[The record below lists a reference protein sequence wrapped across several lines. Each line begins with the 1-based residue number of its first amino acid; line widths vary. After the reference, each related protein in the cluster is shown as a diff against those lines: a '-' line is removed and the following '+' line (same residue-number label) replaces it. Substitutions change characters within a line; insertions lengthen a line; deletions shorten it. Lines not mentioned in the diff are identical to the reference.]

1 MLEEPALPLFTAK
14 GDQARGLLNTEIGPL
29 QQQLRAGEYEAFRYA
44 PLFESDFIQIS
55 RRGQVVDVHNRV
67 RMVTVGVASTSPALL
82 VPNVL
87 LVARPVLPSDSP
99 APHACAGPAPRTL
112 ELTRLLPLR
121 FVKLS
126 VHDEGTQQLRL
137 RLASGRSFYLQL
149 CSPSDAAATRRLF
162 ALWVQL
168 IHLLLPPAESGPTEL
183 PPLAPEPSQ
192 DAVGSLASV
201 PPHEVDP
208 AAVSIRSVQTPS
220 PGDLS
225 SNGNPSP
232 HSVPDPLPREQSQGQ
247 ARGRSPPGSRSE
259 AARPRPRGAARSKSS
274 RGRRPSRLLALVKS
288 LSRGSLGAKG
298 KSKAPQAP

>member
-99 APHACAGPAPRTL
+99 ALHACAGPAPRTL

-168 IHLLLPPAESGPTEL
+168 IHLLRPPAESGPTEL

-220 PGDLS
+220 PPASSSRSPSPTRRPGSPTAGSKHVCADGDLS

-232 HSVPDPLPREQSQGQ
+232 HSVPNPLPREQSQGQ

-259 AARPRPRGAARSKSS
+259 AAR
-274 RGRRPSRLLALVKS
+274 
-288 LSRGSLGAKG
+288 
-298 KSKAPQAP
+298 